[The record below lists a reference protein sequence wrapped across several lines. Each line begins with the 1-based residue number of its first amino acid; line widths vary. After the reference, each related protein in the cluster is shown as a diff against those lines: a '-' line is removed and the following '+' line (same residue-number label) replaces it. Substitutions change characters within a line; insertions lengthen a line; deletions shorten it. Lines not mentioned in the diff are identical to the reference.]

1 MPTYKKKFQ
10 MQDKYNLLLS
20 IFICAII
27 PSLVVGAAVMEFFI
41 FVSCILFFFFNS
53 KKIGLN
59 YYKKNFFIVFSL
71 FCFFLILSSLLS
83 DNLPNSLRSTI
94 FYFRFGILALIICY
108 LLDNYKK
115 FKLLFFNSISI
126 TLIAVIVY
134 SFIQIFLLK
143 NFVNSSRISGL
154 FGDELVQGSFLLR
167 ITPIFFI
174 FFFYNKAIFDK
185 KYFIFIFYLLLSL
198 SLMLI
203 IFSGERSAIF
213 LSGICIFLSFFFLRL
228 NFIKIFLS
236 SLLILTIS
244 ASAFYIYPKSKERVI
259 DKTINQL
266 FYTQDHLG
274 TNTKK
279 NLNIFSEGHQD
290 HIETAILI
298 FKKNYILGIGVR
310 NFRIECENDE
320 YKIVGKYYCS
330 THPHNTY
337 IQLLAETGLIGFSF
351 IVFFLFFVL
360 KKINIFFKKNTN
372 SKKKL
377 NITLASCFVVV
388 LINLFPF
395 VPTGSFF
402 NNWLSTL
409 YYIPI
414 GLLLHEIDND
424 MKAE

>member
-1 MPTYKKKFQ
+1 MSTYKKKFQ
-10 MQDKYNLLLS
+10 MQDKYNLVLS
-20 IFICAII
+20 LFICAII

-41 FVSCILFFFFNS
+41 FLSCILFFFFNS
-53 KKIGLN
+53 KKIGLS

-83 DNLPNSLRSTI
+83 DNLLNSLRSTI

-126 TLIAVIVY
+126 TLITVLVY
-134 SFIQIFLLK
+134 SFIQIFFLK
-143 NFVNSSRISGL
+143 NAEYDNRISGL

-174 FFFYNKAIFDK
+174 FFFYNKKIFDK
-185 KYFIFIFYLLLSL
+185 KYFVFSFYLLLLL
-198 SLMLI
+198 SLVMI

-213 LSGICIFLSFFFLRL
+213 LAGTCIFLSFLFFKL
-228 NFIKIFLS
+228 NFTKIFLS
-236 SLLILTIS
+236 SLLIFIIS
-244 ASAFYIYPKSKERVI
+244 ASTLYIFPKFKERIV
-259 DKTINQL
+259 DDTIKQL
-266 FYTQDHLG
+266 FFQF
-274 TNTKK
+274 NTGGQNVKK
-279 NLNIFSEGHQD
+279 KIYIFSEGHQA

-298 FKKNYILGIGVR
+298 FKKNYILGVGVR
-310 NFRIECENDE
+310 NFRIECKNDE

-337 IQLLAETGLIGFSF
+337 IQLLAETGLIGFLF
-351 IVFFLFFVL
+351 IVFFLLFVFKKIYISL
-360 KKINIFFKKNTN
+360 KKDNNQ
-372 SKKKL
+372 KKL
-377 NITLASCFVVV
+377 NITLASCFVII

-424 MKAE
+424 MKA